1 MSIPWVQIRQEMVPL
16 AKQTIADF
24 QRHKAQWVAAAIAY
38 FATFAIAPLI
48 IVVVEIAGLVAGQH
62 RSVLNH
68 MFAYL
73 SHTAGNSAARGIQL
87 LVTAAFNQR
96 RSGAIEQIVGW
107 LVFALGATGLFTALQ
122 EALNS
127 VWEIE
132 TQKRGL
138 IETIRARAIS
148 LGVVLAIAFLL
159 LVSIGINLALTVATP
174 ALTHVF
180 SYFPTI
186 VKIVDFLISL
196 ATFTALFALLFKYL
210 PDCRIEWGDVWP
222 GAAATALLFV
232 VGQFLLGWYVGR
244 AGIES
249 LYGAFGGLVAF
260 LVWVNYSAQMTLL
273 GAEFTHVYSQRYGSR
288 TAKAI

>member
-174 ALTHVF
+174 ALTHVL